1 MALLNRRQF
10 VQQAGAAAALSYFHR
25 SVSAQTAPAFRLL
38 PIELGSEKQ
47 VFCDWWF
54 IEAGYGL
61 VSSEAQ
67 QQQTHD
73 GSMFMPHGV
82 QLSVARPRLSEAAV
96 ISPQTPTDGVLMG
109 GYCTLLKDG
118 GKLRLWYE
126 SYLPGETA
134 DEEVRICYA
143 ESDDG
148 VSWKKPNLGLFEYR
162 GSKDNNLVYRHGHGA
177 TIFIDPTAKPAE
189 RYKLVHLDKV
199 PLQVVNGRQI
209 NAFLFGAV
217 SPDGISWTRLSE
229 PVMRHTSDTQTVA
242 AYDASLGKYVVYLR
256 GWEPETR
263 LGYGGRRMVVRSESA
278 EFGNFSEPVPVLT
291 LGPQDPPDADIYTNA
306 YQRWPGA
313 ARAHLMTPAIFHR
326 STDRLDLQLAVSRDG
341 VRWQFP
347 QREPFVADGPAGSG
361 TEGAIYAGCG
371 TIPAGKAEWAFPV
384 SCYGRTHNMHF
395 TPTPEH
401 PHIGG
406 IHLARLPEDGYIFL
420 EAKDSGECWT
430 QPVSFTGSRLLI
442 RSWGFTGARVAVEI
456 TEQDGKAIPGFSLVE
471 CDALYGEQLSSPMTW
486 QGKSDLSALR
496 GKLVRVRFVLNRV
509 SLYSFQFA

>member
-1 MALLNRRQF
+1 MALFNRRQF
-10 VQQAGAAAALSYFHR
+10 LQQAGAAAALSCFHG
-25 SVSAQTAPAFRLL
+25 SSSAQAAPPLRVV
-38 PIELGSEKQ
+38 PIEFGSEKQ

-61 VSSEAQ
+61 VSSEAEQ
-67 QQQTHD
+67 RQTHD

-82 QLSVARPRLSEAAV
+82 QLSVARPALSPAAV

-118 GKLRLWYE
+118 GRFRLWYE
-126 SYLPGETA
+126 SYLPHETN

-148 VSWKKPNLGLFEYR
+148 ISWKKPNLGLFEYR

-177 TIFIDPTAKPAE
+177 TVFIDPTAKPAE

-199 PLQVVNGRQI
+199 PLQLVNGRQI
-209 NAFLFGAV
+209 SAFLFGAT
-217 SPDGISWTRLSE
+217 SPDGISWTRLPE
-229 PVMRHTSDTQTVA
+229 PVLRHTSDTQTVA
-242 AYDASLGKYVVYLR
+242 TYDAGLGKYVLYLR
-256 GWEPETR
+256 GWDPQSL
-263 LGYGGRRMVVRSESA
+263 LGYGGRRIVVRSESA
-278 EFGNFSEPVPVLT
+278 EFGNFSEPAPVLA

-326 STDRLDLQLAVSRDG
+326 SSDRLDLQLAVSRDG
-341 VRWQFP
+341 IRWQFP

-361 TEGAIYAGCG
+361 AEGAIYAGCG
-371 TIPAGKAEWAFPV
+371 TIAPVIGEWAFPV
-384 SCYGRTHNMHF
+384 SCYGNTHNMNF
-395 TPTPEH
+395 TPTPEQ

-406 IHLARLPEDGYIFL
+406 IHLARLPEDGYIYL

-430 QPVSFTGSRLLI
+430 QPASFTGSRLVI
-442 RSWGFTGARVAVEI
+442 HSWGFTGARVAIEI
-456 TEQDGKAIPGFSLVE
+456 TEQNGKPIPGYSLPE
-471 CDALYGEQLSSPMTW
+471 CDALYGEQHSSTMTW

-496 GKLVRVRFVLNRV
+496 GKLLRVRFVLDRV
-509 SLYSFQFA
+509 SLYSFRFA